1 MNTSFNDAVHCLELA
16 QLGNPLFRLS
26 RVFAGERQELLT
38 AVHAFFAS
46 VQIIGSS
53 LQEEDVARR
62 KIRWWQNECMP
73 GNLAVSSHP
82 VLREFERLRS
92 GTDCHE
98 QMQAILGGAE
108 RRLEKTP
115 PSDEASLSAL
125 CCEIGEPLVDMEMA
139 VCGGAS
145 SGLVSLDDLV
155 MRRGLWTLV
164 CESFGPKGRGHA
176 WWLPLNLLARA
187 GLSREEIHSDP
198 SNPACEEI
206 YKTALHKTNNISYED
221 DISINNQNHMN
232 IYVLDV
238 LVGKR
243 LEKLSEKSPKEYP
256 VMVQRTGISDLVTAW
271 SAARK
276 VSRQR

>member
-1 MNTSFNDAVHCLELA
+1 
-16 QLGNPLFRLS
+16 
-26 RVFAGERQELLT
+26 
-38 AVHAFFAS
+38 
-46 VQIIGSS
+46 
-53 LQEEDVARR
+53 
-62 KIRWWQNECMP
+62 
-73 GNLAVSSHP
+73 
-82 VLREFERLRS
+82 
-92 GTDCHE
+92 
-98 QMQAILGGAE
+98 
-108 RRLEKTP
+108 
-115 PSDEASLSAL
+115 
-125 CCEIGEPLVDMEMA
+125 MA
-139 VCGGAS
+139 VCGGAA
-145 SGLVSLDDLV
+145 SGQASLDDIV

-198 SNPACEEI
+198 SNPACGEI
-206 YKTALHKTNNISYED
+206 YNTALKSTNNNSHNI
-221 DISINNQNHMN
+221 DISIYNQNDMN

-256 VMVQRTGISDLVTAW
+256 AMVQRTGISDLVTAW